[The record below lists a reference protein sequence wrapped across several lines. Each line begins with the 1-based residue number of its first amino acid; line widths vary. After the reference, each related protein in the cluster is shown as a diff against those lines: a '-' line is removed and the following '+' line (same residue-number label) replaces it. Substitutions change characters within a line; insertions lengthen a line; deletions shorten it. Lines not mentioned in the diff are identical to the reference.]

1 MGETSKAVLTFNPLR
16 VDFFSGDNL
25 VLSTNARGMMKFEH
39 LRYKKGSAEAVEGLM
54 EELDEVEDEP
64 DNRPEWQSVPSVKDI
79 TEGISEV
86 RVIKYQKYEFD
97 IPLHSLTLRKGT
109 SFYYGWVVGPE
120 NGNVPLLY
128 VVKMSLC
135 TLTCKIIV

>member
-1 MGETSKAVLTFNPLR
+1 MNASNSDLEHYSVLLTVDGDKLDYELQQIWSLIIDVSDGLNPSDSYSFLIQ
-16 VDFFSGDNL
+16 
-25 VLSTNARGMMKFEH
+25 
-39 LRYKKGSAEAVEGLM
+39 
-54 EELDEVEDEP
+54 VEDEP

-135 TLTCKIIV
+135 TLTCKIIVWDNLIM